1 MFAYLKGLLTEKNPS
16 SVVIECNGVG
26 YDIKI
31 PLSTFENLP
40 DLNEIV
46 KLYTHVHFNAEDGTR
61 LFGFFSV
68 QEKELFRMLISINRV
83 GPRIA
88 LSILS
93 SLSVIDIVHS
103 IQNGNF
109 KLLSTAPGLGVK
121 SAQKMIIEL
130 KDKINE
136 IDIVQSS
143 TVLNNDYNN
152 EKFKEA
158 ETALLTLGFKIYE
171 ISRALREIN
180 FNKNAST
187 QEVIKL
193 CIKHLYQKRNES

>member
-31 PLSTFENLP
+31 PLSTFEKLP
-40 DLNEIV
+40 DTNEITQ
-46 KLYTHVHFNAEDGTR
+46 LFTHVHFNAEDGTR

-68 QEKELFRMLISINRV
+68 QEKDLFRMLISINRV

-93 SLSVIDIVHS
+93 SLSVIDIVHC

-136 IDIVQSS
+136 IDIVQTSPAQ
-143 TVLNNDYNN
+143 NIDYNN